1 MRGNGYR
8 RKFGVT
14 LKKTNSI
21 RSKGEEKEQLMQ
33 KEAELAEAIEAA
45 LDKKA
50 QELVWLDL
58 SGVCSF
64 TDNFLI
70 CTGTSSRHNQTIA
83 DSIEEKLKAEGVR
96 PLHVEGYKEGE
107 WILMDYVNFVV
118 HIFSARAREFY
129 DLERLWRAGKR
140 RGVQELIG
148 QPAT

>member
-1 MRGNGYR
+1 
-8 RKFGVT
+8 

-21 RSKGEEKEQLMQ
+21 RSKGEEKERLMQ

-70 CTGTSSRHNQTIA
+70 CTGTSSRHNQTIS
-83 DSIEEKLKAEGVR
+83 DNVEEKLKAAGVR
-96 PLHVEGYKEGE
+96 PLHVEGYSEGE

-140 RGVQELIG
+140 RDFQELIG
-148 QPAT
+148 QPTT